1 MRKETKTNDR
11 ELKIKKE
18 IERFIKPTIVS
29 IDNMDRFEQREMKKK
44 IAMKQHIHGKNFQD
58 YPEW

>member
-18 IERFIKPTIVS
+18 IERFINPTLVS
-29 IDNMDRFEQREMKKK
+29 IDDMDRFEQREMKKK
-44 IAMKQHIHGKNFQD
+44 IAMKRTHKENCR
-58 YPEW
+58 

>member
-1 MRKETKTNDR
+1 
-11 ELKIKKE
+11 
-18 IERFIKPTIVS
+18 
-29 IDNMDRFEQREMKKK
+29 MDRFEQREMKKK